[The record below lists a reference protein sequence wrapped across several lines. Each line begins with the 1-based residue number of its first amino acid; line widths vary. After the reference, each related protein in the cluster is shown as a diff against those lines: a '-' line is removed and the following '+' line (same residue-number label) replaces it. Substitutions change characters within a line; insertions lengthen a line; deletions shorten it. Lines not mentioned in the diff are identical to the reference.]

1 MAVTV
6 YVMTN
11 FIEQVGQK
19 QIDLDT
25 DTFKI
30 ALYSVALASVDGNPV
45 YSTTN
50 EYSGSGYTAG
60 GATLSTLSWTQDDTN
75 NWMKWDADDVTWT
88 NLAAGTVAAARIY
101 WNGATKHV
109 CVEWTG
115 LDNPDGGDYTLA
127 LAANGI
133 ATWKQA

>member
-11 FIEQVGQK
+11 FIEQVNQK
-19 QIDLDT
+19 QIDADA

-30 ALYSVALASVDGNPV
+30 ALYDTALASVDGNPV

-50 EYSGSGYTAG
+50 EIALANYSAG
-60 GATLSTLSWTQDDTN
+60 GETLANLSLTQDDTN
-75 NWMKWDADDVTWT
+75 NWVKWDADDVTVSA
-88 NLAAGTVAAARIY
+88 LGAGTVEAARIY
-101 WNGATKHV
+101 WDGATKHV

-115 LDNPDGGDYTLA
+115 LDNADGGDYKLA
-127 LAANGI
+127 FAANGI